1 MRQNRRM
8 TRYIAL
14 LRGINVGGINITMSA
29 LADTVRALGHARVTT
44 VLASGNLA
52 FDSDQPDAG
61 VLKSGLERALS
72 EAFGYEAWVVLLTR
86 DALASAV
93 AAYPFAEREGWHSY
107 VMFGSD
113 PVKLDALMTMA
124 PGLDPNDEQVQRGFG
139 VLYWQVRREVGVRSA
154 FSTLAA
160 KAQYKSSTTNRN
172 LRTLH
177 KILALPA

>member
-1 MRQNRRM
+1 M

-14 LRGINVGGINITMSA
+14 LRGINVGGINIKMPA
-29 LADTVRALGHARVTT
+29 LADTTRSLGHTRVQT

-52 FDSDQPDAG
+52 FDSDEPDAG
-61 VLKSGLERALS
+61 VLKSGLEGALS

-86 DALASAV
+86 DALASTV
-93 AAYPFAEREGWHSY
+93 AAYPFPDRDGWHSY

-113 PVKLDALMTMA
+113 PLKLDVLMAAA
-124 PGLDPNDEQVQRGFG
+124 PGLDPHDEQVERGSG
-139 VLYWQVRREVGVRSA
+139 VLYWQVRREVGVKSA

-177 KILALPA
+177 KVLALPA